1 MSDAWGGY
9 DGLLA
14 LRERLHAWAR
24 GEPRVIGAVGFG
36 STERADRPADEWSDI
51 DIALLVENP
60 AEWVRD
66 LGWVDAIA
74 PAWVRLVFPAP
85 IPGFEVVQVLFA
97 GGYDADI
104 IPFARDQIAA
114 LREPGIAA
122 GVFGGGARVIVDR
135 EGALGWVSDV
145 GDPPP
150 PAAPTRE
157 AFDHVVAVFLHQTVW
172 ATKRLRR
179 GELWRAHDDVD
190 DFMRDR
196 LLTMLEWHAIARGVA
211 GVAPESRRLER
222 WLPADVAA
230 ELPGTFATFDAGSI
244 AVSLVRSLRLF
255 GRVAREVAG
264 RYGYAYPDDADRT
277 IGAWVTERLAE
288 AGLPTG

>member
-1 MSDAWGGY
+1 MSDAWRGHE
-9 DGLLA
+9 GLLA

-24 GEPRVIGAVGFG
+24 DEPRVLGAVAFG
-36 STERADRPADEWSDI
+36 STERADRPADEWSDL
-51 DIALLVENP
+51 DIALLVDDP
-60 AEWVRD
+60 AAWLGD

-74 PAWVRLVFPAP
+74 PVWVRLVFPAP
-85 IPGFEVVQVLFA
+85 IPGFAVVQVLFA
-97 GGYDADI
+97 GGYDIDI
-104 IPFARDQIAA
+104 IPFGRDQLAT
-114 LREPGIAA
+114 LRDPDVAPV
-122 GVFGGGARVIVDR
+122 VFGGGARVLVDR
-135 EGALGWVSDV
+135 EASLGWVSGV
-145 GDPPP
+145 GNPPP

-157 AFDHVVAVFLHQTVW
+157 AFDHVVAVFLHQTAW

-196 LLTMLEWHAIARGVA
+196 LLTMLEWHALARGVP

-230 ELPGTFATFDAGSI
+230 ELPGTFATFDARSI

-255 GRVAREVAG
+255 GRIGREVAV
-264 RYGYAYPDDADRT
+264 RYGYAYPEDAHRALR
-277 IGAWVTERLAE
+277 AWLVERLAE
-288 AGLPTG
+288 AGLPTE